1 MVTILNGFL
10 SNTGDFLNGL
20 CIALVASIS
29 TVFVAGARVID
40 PALYVGLV
48 ASAFVNTLLSRS
60 RLRGSQ
66 SGVVISISRVD

>member
-20 CIALVASIS
+20 CIVLVASICIL
-29 TVFVAGARVID
+29 FVAGARVID
-40 PALYVGLV
+40 PTLYVGFV
-48 ASAFVNTLLSRS
+48 ASAFLNALLSRS
-60 RLRGSQ
+60 RISGSH